1 MKKLTIIIPT
11 YNSQQYIEK
20 CIVSIINQT
29 YTNLEIIIID
39 DNSKDRTYDICKKI
53 QKKDTRIKLM
63 KNSENKGVST
73 TRNKGIS
80 ISTGEYITF
89 VDADDYI
96 EKNMYEKLIN
106 KLEEEDVDIA
116 MCNFFSE
123 EKNRDIRDNIKNKD
137 MIFSDNEMLK
147 YIFLSDYFCGFAW
160 NKIYKSDIIKNNK
173 LNFNDNIFIC
183 EDLLFNCQYISKIKR
198 GFYTTNKMY
207 HYVQRNNSSY
217 NNTYSERWETVIQA
231 YEKMKLYIKEEGLKN
246 FQYSYL
252 YSLLNLKEKLYIEKH
267 KKKEMLYDIN
277 RKIKVN
283 IVGIKKNKDLS
294 LKLKIKIYIK
304 LYMMKFFVILK
315 KIKFIIIKSDK

>member
-96 EKNMYEKLIN
+96 EKICM
-106 KLEEEDVDIA
+106 
-116 MCNFFSE
+116 
-123 EKNRDIRDNIKNKD
+123 KN
-137 MIFSDNEMLK
+137 
-147 YIFLSDYFCGFAW
+147 
-160 NKIYKSDIIKNNK
+160 
-173 LNFNDNIFIC
+173 
-183 EDLLFNCQYISKIKR
+183 
-198 GFYTTNKMY
+198 
-207 HYVQRNNSSY
+207 
-217 NNTYSERWETVIQA
+217 
-231 YEKMKLYIKEEGLKN
+231 
-246 FQYSYL
+246 
-252 YSLLNLKEKLYIEKH
+252 
-267 KKKEMLYDIN
+267 
-277 RKIKVN
+277 
-283 IVGIKKNKDLS
+283 
-294 LKLKIKIYIK
+294 
-304 LYMMKFFVILK
+304 
-315 KIKFIIIKSDK
+315 